1 MVDVQTYGQ
10 ILQKTPFYI
19 AQWTNGL
26 CEIQK
31 RGKFLVHRGYAD
43 GSQLP
48 VAALTR
54 QVTAN
59 LLPVKIKPLKAS
71 GKDPDIKELGTLAKP
86 SQDDYSDNA
95 IVALLPHPF

>member
-1 MVDVQTYGQ
+1 MAYV
-10 ILQKTPFYI
+10 KS
-19 AQWTNGL
+19 N
-26 CEIQK
+26 

-59 LLPVKIKPLKAS
+59 LLPVKIKLLKAS

-86 SQDDYSDNA
+86 SQDDDSDNA